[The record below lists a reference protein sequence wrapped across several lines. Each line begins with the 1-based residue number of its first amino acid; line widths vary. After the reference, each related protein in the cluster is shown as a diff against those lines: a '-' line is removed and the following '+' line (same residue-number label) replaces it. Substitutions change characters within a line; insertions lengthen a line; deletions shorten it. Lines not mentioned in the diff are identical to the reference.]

1 METRPSRGI
10 LDSLSN
16 LLDRP
21 DMEASFLIF
30 VLTSEA
36 TGNSIPE
43 GESLL
48 YSIDFDQTLDEL
60 RDGDKGEV
68 GCETGTTPAAP
79 SVMSL
84 MPDGTFLVKD
94 GSLSIRTVEY
104 NLSAPLDD
112 LLDGEA
118 EGAFRHKAFGNLKV
132 QVLHEVDE
140 VEFE

>member
-1 METRPSRGI
+1 
-10 LDSLSN
+10 
-16 LLDRP
+16 
-21 DMEASFLIF
+21 MEASFLIF

-36 TGNSIPE
+36 TGNSIPD
-43 GESLL
+43 GESLV
-48 YSIDFDQTLDEL
+48 YSVDFEQTLAEL

-79 SVMSL
+79 SEMSV

-104 NLSAPLDD
+104 NLLAPLKD
-112 LLDGEA
+112 LLEGEA
-118 EGAFRHKAFGNLKV
+118 DGAFQHKAFGNLKV

-140 VEFE
+140 VELE